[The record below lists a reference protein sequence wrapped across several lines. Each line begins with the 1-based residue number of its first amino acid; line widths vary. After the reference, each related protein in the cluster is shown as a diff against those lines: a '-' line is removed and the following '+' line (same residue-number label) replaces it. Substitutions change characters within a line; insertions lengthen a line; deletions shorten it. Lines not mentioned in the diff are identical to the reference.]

1 MSHSGIG
8 PQLAFAVAVTFPVL
22 LGFLVGVVSGP
33 VGWRLLGAV
42 AVAVAA
48 TVAAL
53 PSPTWRLI
61 TPIAGVSWLAGVG
74 LGIGTRR
81 LTRRIAQ
88 RIVR

>member
-1 MSHSGIG
+1 MSEFPIG
-8 PQLAFAVAVTFPVL
+8 PQIAFALAVTFPVL

-33 VGWRLLGAV
+33 AGWRLLGAV

-53 PSPTWRLI
+53 PSATWRVI
-61 TPIAGVSWLAGVG
+61 VPVAAAFWLAGVG

-88 RIVR
+88 RIAR